1 MEYVLFGVVLVIVSF
16 GSWCVGVRMGAA
28 AAVQRVVDELGR

>member
-16 GSWCVGVRMGAA
+16 VSWCIGVRMGSNYVARRM
-28 AAVQRVVDELGR
+28 VQEFDR